1 MSVFNYAYRYE
12 ECWHNSKVLFVKPYH
27 LNNSSKKIL
36 VQNSV
41 LIFWYSRQKT
51 DCFFTIV
58 FDRLHIE
65 SNLNKTIS
73 NIRKVVSM
81 DETDLNKRKLIKGTR
96 WLLLKN
102 NQNLNEDK
110 SEKEKPTGIG
120 TWNIS
125 NLKSI
130 IYIMV
135 SIHYCDEPFLLF

>member
-1 MSVFNYAYRYE
+1 
-12 ECWHNSKVLFVKPYH
+12 
-27 LNNSSKKIL
+27 
-36 VQNSV
+36 
-41 LIFWYSRQKT
+41 
-51 DCFFTIV
+51 
-58 FDRLHIE
+58 
-65 SNLNKTIS
+65 
-73 NIRKVVSM
+73 M